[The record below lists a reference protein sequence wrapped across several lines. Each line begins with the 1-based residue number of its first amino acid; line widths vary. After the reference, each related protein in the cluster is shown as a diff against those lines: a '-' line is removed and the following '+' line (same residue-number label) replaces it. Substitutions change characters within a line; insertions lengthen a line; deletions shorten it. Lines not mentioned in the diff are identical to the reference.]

1 MAAGAVGAP
10 RPVPGTRVVVAV
22 LRSRRPDGL
31 SGRHGSRPS
40 EHNGPVA
47 SPEQPDHDRPVILAY
62 RPVCSASCD
71 HLGQASPNK
80 EVMALEA
87 SARLVAVC
95 PEVVGGL
102 PTPRPAAERSPDGR
116 VQTAEGA
123 DVTSFYERGAT
134 HTGSRWPSAVGA
146 GRAIIKARSPSC
158 GCGRIYDGTHRHLY
172 HDGDGV
178 TVAALRKAGIEVIS
192 DEDLPIK
199 PPGRVSG

>member
-1 MAAGAVGAP
+1 LPSCGPA
-10 RPVPGTRVVVAV
+10 
-22 LRSRRPDGL
+22 RPDGL

-47 SPEQPDHDRPVILAY
+47 SPEQPDHDRPVIL
-62 RPVCSASCD
+62 VSACLLGVACN

-134 HTGSRWPSAVGA
+134 HAVTLARAVGA
-146 GRAIIKARSPSC
+146 GRAIMKARSPSC
-158 GCGRIYDGTHRHLY
+158 GCGRIYDGTHRHLLR
-172 HDGDGV
+172 DGDGV

-199 PPGRVSG
+199 PPDGSPG